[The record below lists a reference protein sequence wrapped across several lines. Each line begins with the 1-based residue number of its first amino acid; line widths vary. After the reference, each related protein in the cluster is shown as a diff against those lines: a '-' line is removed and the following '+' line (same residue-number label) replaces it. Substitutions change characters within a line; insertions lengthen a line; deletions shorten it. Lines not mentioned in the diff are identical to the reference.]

1 MKFFSFLKD
10 VKNELSKAKWLKKK
24 EIWSQFVIVNV
35 ISAIIIAYFLF
46 IDVVIMGVKSLFN

>member
-10 VKNELSKAKWLKKK
+10 VKNELAKAKWLKKK

-46 IDVVIMGVKSLFN
+46 IDVVIMGVKSIFN